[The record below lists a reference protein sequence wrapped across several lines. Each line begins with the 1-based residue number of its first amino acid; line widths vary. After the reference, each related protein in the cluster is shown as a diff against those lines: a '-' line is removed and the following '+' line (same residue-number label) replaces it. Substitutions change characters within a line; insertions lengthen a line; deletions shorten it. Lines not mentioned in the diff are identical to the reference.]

1 MEVKINGDLKEVR
14 EGMSISNLLTEMN
27 MPPIGIAVELNR
39 EIIPR
44 SSHESTVLKEGDV
57 LEIVKMVG
65 GG

>member
-1 MEVKINGDLKEVR
+1 MELKINGALKEV
-14 EGMSISNLLTEMN
+14 ENGITISKLLEEMD
-27 MPPIGIAVELNR
+27 MPAIGIAVELNR

-44 SSHESTVLKEGDV
+44 SRHESTVLKEGDV